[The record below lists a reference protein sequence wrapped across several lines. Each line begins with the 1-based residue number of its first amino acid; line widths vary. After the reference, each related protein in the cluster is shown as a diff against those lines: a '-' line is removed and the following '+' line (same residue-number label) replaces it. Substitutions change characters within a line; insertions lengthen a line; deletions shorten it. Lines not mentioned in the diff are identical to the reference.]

1 MRQPIRSAST
11 VITRV
16 QPAAI
21 AWSLGACLVGALI
34 WAGAPAHAQAT
45 AGKTTTAARSQP
57 VVVSQAWVRPTVKG
71 QQGTGGYLQI
81 QAQEAV
87 TLVGLASPVAGKAEL
102 HEMKMDGDVMRMRA
116 LAELPIAAGETAA
129 LKPGGNHLM
138 LLDLKRPIDKGS
150 LVPLTLKFKGANGQ
164 AFDVQVSAMAQ
175 VAAPAASGG
184 QAKVGGQGGKGHHG
198 DHHDHG
204 GHDHHNHKH

>member
-1 MRQPIRSAST
+1 MRPPIRTASMLSDC
-11 VITRV
+11 V
-16 QPAAI
+16 QPAAV
-21 AWSLGACLVGALI
+21 AWALGACLTGAL
-34 WAGAPAHAQAT
+34 WWMGPAAHAQT
-45 AGKTTTAARSQP
+45 APAKPTAAARSQP
-57 VVVSQAWVRPTVKG
+57 VVVSQAWVRPAAKG
-71 QQGTGGYLQI
+71 QRVTGGYLQI

-102 HEMKMDGDVMRMRA
+102 HEMKMDGDVLRMRA

-164 AFDVQVSAMAQ
+164 VFDVQVSAMAQ

-198 DHHDHG
+198 DHHDHS
-204 GHDHHNHKH
+204 GHDHHHHKH